1 MQFLLSEEEM
11 IQGFPLLYCY
21 STELPMEEAFDEEKN
36 LNNQGFFTYMEDIGR
51 GQCKITVFIKDNQ
64 EGLNGQK
71 RYCRKSEAA

>member
-11 IQGFPLLYCY
+11 KQGFPLLYSY

-51 GQCKITVFIKDNQ
+51 
-64 EGLNGQK
+64 
-71 RYCRKSEAA
+71 